1 MICRKIG
8 LQFIGIFFFLVSYS
22 QDTLK
27 LYLDNNFV
35 RTETENATIKRTA
48 IIKDNRYYVTDQF
61 IDGRMINFG
70 EYKSVNPW
78 IEDGLSK
85 HYNEDG
91 SLYASGNYINGQLT
105 GEWIYYLPSQNDTVY
120 YQSAND
126 YFNNRKDTCSLR
138 QQLLAKSNETSE
150 KLKKS
155 IIDFLQLN
163 SHLPAKSRTIPKDY
177 SLSID
182 LILDTDGLIKCPLIM
197 DDNPEINFEM
207 IRVLSNYHSDEQLNK
222 PIRLIIPFILNQAL
236 DQGLEGLWFVDENA
250 QFQGKDL
257 NAFSDWVRSH
267 IVYPSEASAIG
278 IQGKVFVQF
287 SVNSIGDVCD
297 VIVVRN
303 IHSLLDNEA
312 IRVVRNSPKWIPAK
326 IEGKNVKQNFV
337 IPVAFHI
344 Q

>member
-1 MICRKIG
+1 MICRKIV
-8 LQFIGIFFFLVSYS
+8 LQFIGIFFFFVSYS

-35 RTETENATIKRTA
+35 ITETESATIKRTA

-61 IDGRMINFG
+61 IDGRMINYG

-91 SLYASGNYINGQLT
+91 SLYSSGNYINGQLT
-105 GEWIYYLPSQNDTVY
+105 GEWIYYMPLQNDTVN

-126 YFNNRKDTCSLR
+126 YFNSIKDSCSLG
-138 QQLLAKSNETSE
+138 QELQVKGNAMTEE
-150 KLKKS
+150 MGKS

-182 LILDTDGLIKCPLIM
+182 LILDTDGSIKCPLVM
-197 DDNPEINFEM
+197 DDNPDINIEM
-207 IRVLSNYHSDEQLNK
+207 IRVLSDYHCDEQINK
-222 PIRLIIPFILNQAL
+222 PIRLIIPFILNQAV
-236 DQGLEGLWFVDENA
+236 DFGLEGLWFVEVNA
-250 QFQGKDL
+250 SFQGNDI
-257 NAFSDWVRSH
+257 NAFSDWVRSQL
-267 IVYPSEASAIG
+267 IYPSEASSRR

-287 SVNSIGDVCD
+287 SVNSIGEVCD
-297 VIVVRN
+297 VQAVRKV
-303 IHSLLDNEA
+303 HPLLDNEA

-326 IEGKNVKQNFV
+326 TEGKNVKQIFV
-337 IPVAFHI
+337 IPVAFNL